1 MRIKPWAAV
10 AAAVPL
16 AAGCVSGPPAVRAS
30 QARPPA
36 ASGASGASGATG
48 GSSGVSGALA
58 AKPPQVPAGTTA
70 AWVVFDRQAGG
81 GGRIVATRN
90 AHRAF
95 RSASVV
101 KILLAVDYLESRTTV
116 PPADARLLKI
126 MLRSSDDD
134 AASTLWDRAGKGAVI
149 TRMARRLG
157 LSDTAPPPASKP
169 GFWGYTSL
177 SAYDVVRVYRY
188 LLDRAAPRV
197 RDTILGH
204 LRAATPCGTDGFDQ
218 YFGIPRALPRPWAVK
233 QGWSGFG
240 EVPPVRCRPGS
251 ASPGVVSTGSAP
263 AGAVPAGSAP
273 AGAVST
279 GTGAT
284 GARRASIS
292 AVALRARGSGVP
304 DLGRPVLH
312 TTGLAGK
319 DDRYVLAV
327 LTAHPAGGTW
337 SASVR
342 RITTLTA
349 ELYRDL
355 R

>member
-16 AAGCVSGPPAVRAS
+16 AAGCVSGPPAVPAS
-30 QARPPA
+30 QARPSAASGPSGASAASSGASA
-36 ASGASGASGATG
+36 ASGASDASGA
-48 GSSGVSGALA
+48 SSGVSGALA

-81 GGRIVATRN
+81 GGRVVATRN

-101 KILLAVDYLESRTTV
+101 KILLAVDYLESRATV

-157 LSDTAPPPASKP
+157 LSDTVPPPASKP

-218 YFGIPRALPRPWAVK
+218 YFGIPRAVPRPWAVK

-240 EVPPVRCRPGS
+240 TVPPVRCRPGS
-251 ASPGVVSTGSAP
+251 ASTGAVSTGSA
-263 AGAVPAGSAP
+263 
-273 AGAVST
+273 
-279 GTGAT
+279 AT
-284 GARRASIS
+284 GAGGTQGASIS

-319 DDRYVLAV
+319 GDRYVLAV

-349 ELYRDL
+349 ELYRGL

>member
-1 MRIKPWAAV
+1 M
-10 AAAVPL
+10 
-16 AAGCVSGPPAVRAS
+16 
-30 QARPPA
+30 
-36 ASGASGASGATG
+36 
-48 GSSGVSGALA
+48 
-58 AKPPQVPAGTTA
+58 PAGTTA
-70 AWVVFDRQAGG
+70 AWVVFDRKAAG

-240 EVPPVRCRPGS
+240 AVPPVRCRPGS
-251 ASPGVVSTGSAP
+251 AATGS
-263 AGAVPAGSAP
+263 VSAGSVS
-273 AGAVST
+273 AGSPSIGSVSA
-279 GTGAT
+279 GPQG
-284 GARRASIS
+284 ASIS

-349 ELYRDL
+349 ELYRGL

>member
-16 AAGCVSGPPAVRAS
+16 AAGCVSA
-30 QARPPA
+30 PPA
-36 ASGASGASGATG
+36 AASALPSASAAAA
-48 GSSGVSGALA
+48 VSRTSVV
-58 AKPPQVPAGTTA
+58 PPVVPAGTTA
-70 AWVVFDRQAGG
+70 AWVVFDRKAGG
-81 GGRIVATRN
+81 TGRIVATRN

-101 KILLAVDYLESRTTV
+101 KILLAIDYLESRRTV
-116 PPADARLLKI
+116 APADARLLKI

-149 TRMARRLG
+149 TRQARRLG

-204 LRAATPCGTDGFDQ
+204 LRAATPCGSDGFDQ
-218 YFGIPRALPRPWAVK
+218 YFGIPRAVPRPWAVK

-240 EVPPVRCRPGS
+240 SVPPVRCAASSAPPATHAPS
-251 ASPGVVSTGSAP
+251 AS
-263 AGAVPAGSAP
+263 AVTLGGPD
-273 AGAVST
+273 
-279 GTGAT
+279 
-284 GARRASIS
+284 S
-292 AVALRARGSGVP
+292 AVAQGAPASVPAAAQGASAVARDASTSAGPLRARGSGVP

-337 SASVR
+337 SSSVR
-342 RITTLTA
+342 RVTRLTA
-349 ELYRDL
+349 DLYRGL
-355 R
+355 S